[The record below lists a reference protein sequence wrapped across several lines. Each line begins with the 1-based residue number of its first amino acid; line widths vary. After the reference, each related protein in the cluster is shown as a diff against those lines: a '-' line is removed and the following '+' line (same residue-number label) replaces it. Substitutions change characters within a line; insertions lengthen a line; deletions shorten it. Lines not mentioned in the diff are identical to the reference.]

1 MNEPNRIDIVAK
13 IMTILQQNCADPV
26 ESMIAEA
33 EAMLK
38 VAKALRG
45 MSPADARRYDAG
57 SSEPR
62 LVRPMRLRSEA
73 RRRAQANGLLPIRWY
88 EHLADR
94 LYWWWRNAVNGNPAR

>member
-45 MSPADARRYDAG
+45 MSPADARATMRAVAN
-57 SSEPR
+57 
-62 LVRPMRLRSEA
+62 LV
-73 RRRAQANGLLPIRWY
+73 
-88 EHLADR
+88 
-94 LYWWWRNAVNGNPAR
+94 